1 MASLKEIKGRIASVS
16 STLKITSAMKLVAS
30 AKLRKAQQAITNML
44 PYERQLQ
51 SILDRLLAAGLDA
64 GALDAGASLDA
75 GAPAVPG
82 RVHSR
87 FAAAEYGLGTAAAP
101 AVIPGS
107 TDDPLQSRIAIV
119 AFSSNSSLCGAF
131 NSNVIR
137 KTLGVINE
145 YRSAG
150 FSDDDIVVYSV
161 GRKMAEA
168 MRKAG
173 FQSPADYSKM
183 ADSPGY
189 DAASALAQELI
200 EGFTSGRFSKV
211 ELVYNHFKSTA
222 SQPTVRET
230 FLPMA
235 AVSDSA
241 TAEYGLETAAMP
253 SQAAGPVILSDS
265 EGSDVIIEPSCS
277 ELLAELLPKVQRLKI
292 YTTLLDSN
300 AAEHAARTVAM
311 QTATDNGNDLLE
323 QLTLEYNKGRQQK
336 ITSEILDIVGGS
348 LQ

>member
-1 MASLKEIKGRIASVS
+1 
-16 STLKITSAMKLVAS
+16 
-30 AKLRKAQQAITNML
+30 ML

-51 SILDRLLAAGLDA
+51 SILDRLT
-64 GALDAGASLDA
+64 
-75 GAPAVPG
+75 PA
-82 RVHSR
+82 
-87 FAAAEYGLGTAAAP
+87 GLGTAATP

-137 KTLGVINE
+137 KTLGVIDE

-235 AVSDSA
+235 SVSNGAAADS
-241 TAEYGLETAAMP
+241 GLVTAAMP

-265 EGSDVIIEPSCS
+265 EGSDVIIEPSRS

-336 ITSEILDIVGGS
+336 ITSEILDIVGGTM
-348 LQ
+348 Q